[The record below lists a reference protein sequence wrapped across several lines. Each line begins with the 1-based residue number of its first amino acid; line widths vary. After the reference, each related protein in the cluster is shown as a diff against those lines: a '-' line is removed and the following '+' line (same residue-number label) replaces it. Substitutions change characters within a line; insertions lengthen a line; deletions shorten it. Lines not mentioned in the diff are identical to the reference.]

1 MINIIDLKVK
11 SSTVGS
17 TLNFNTNSINMDTLM
32 IILTGI
38 IFISAVAI
46 ILATKKIVKDDNNN
60 KIPDWVEEKFASL
73 KEEIKKLK
81 K

>member
-1 MINIIDLKVK
+1 MDLKVK

-38 IFISAVAI
+38 IFISAIAI

>member
-1 MINIIDLKVK
+1 MINITQVK
-11 SSTVGS
+11 SNTVGS
-17 TLNFNTNSINMDTLM
+17 TLNFNYNTINMDIIM
-32 IILTGI
+32 IILTVM
-38 IFISAVAI
+38 IFISAIAI

>member
-1 MINIIDLKVK
+1 MINITQIK
-11 SSTVGS
+11 SNTVGS
-17 TLNFNTNSINMDTLM
+17 TLNFNYNTINMDIIM
-32 IILTGI
+32 IILTVM
-38 IFISAVAI
+38 IFISAIAI

>member
-1 MINIIDLKVK
+1 M
-11 SSTVGS
+11 
-17 TLNFNTNSINMDTLM
+17 M
-32 IILTGI
+32 ILTGI
-38 IFISAVAI
+38 IFISAIAI

>member
-1 MINIIDLKVK
+1 MDLKVK